1 MTKRGVTDDVKENIG
16 TVSDTIKKQENQKK
30 EEGGRLLVQNGADES
45 TRVGRD
51 AMSPVKALAA
61 PMFSASSPLLKTPPK
76 RLTGLTTI
84 VCLVSLGLFLYVSVS
99 GAYGVN
105 VTSLVVHMGLM

>member
-1 MTKRGVTDDVKENIG
+1 M
-16 TVSDTIKKQENQKK
+16 
-30 EEGGRLLVQNGADES
+30 LVQNGADES

-76 RLTGLTTI
+76 RLTGLTSI
-84 VCLVSLGLFLYVSVS
+84 VCSVS
-99 GAYGVN
+99 FWAVFVCDSEWCIRG
-105 VTSLVVHMGLM
+105 